1 MVERPE
7 GGQPTTDRSELGTRK
22 PIPISREQLEQVART
37 MGPESASARALA
49 GARDHGGPVRFYRDG
64 DRVLIEKL
72 PEGSVEAGPISEA
85 EREHIRADT
94 RSRRRRHRPV

>member
-7 GGQPTTDRSELGTRK
+7 GGQPTMDRSELGTRK
-22 PIPISREQLEQVART
+22 PIPISREHLEHVART

-49 GARDHGGPVRFYRDG
+49 GARAHGGPVRFYRDG

-72 PEGSVEAGPISEA
+72 SEGSVEAGPIREA

-94 RSRRRRHRPV
+94 RSRGRRHRPV